1 LNDTLHTPPS
11 AEHQAPRRNKLWIA
25 VGVAVAL
32 AVAAFAAVYL
42 IFFTDDSPPPLGLS
56 TPTTAG
62 AASAGQQ
69 GPATTTGGAAGPAA
83 LEGTWT
89 VGANSVAGYR
99 VREKLARLP
108 AQSDAVGRTNAITGS
123 FNVTRQ
129 GDEIMVA
136 PGARFEVDVTK
147 LASDESQRD
156 NRIRSMGLE
165 SNRFPTATFV
175 SASPIQL
182 PATAAS
188 APTKVDV
195 VGDLTI
201 HGVTKRVTLP
211 VDAQFNGGRIEVAGS
226 HTFPFSDFGMTPPN
240 IGGFVT
246 VDNAATLEFRLFFDR
261 R

>member
-1 LNDTLHTPPS
+1 MNNTTHTPPS
-11 AEHQAPRRNKLWIA
+11 AGNAPRRSKLWIA
-25 VGVAVAL
+25 IGVGVAVA
-32 AVAAFAAVYL
+32 VAAFAVVYL

-56 TPTTAG
+56 TPT
-62 AASAGQQ
+62 SAGPAAQ
-69 GPATTTGGAAGPAA
+69 GAQPSTTGGASGTA
-83 LEGTWT
+83 LEGTWK
-89 VGANSVAGYR
+89 VGTDSVAGYR

-123 FNVTRQ
+123 FNVARQ
-129 GDEIMVA
+129 GDQVVVA

-156 NRIRSMGLE
+156 NRIRSQGLE
-165 SNRFPTATFV
+165 SNRFPIATFV

-182 PATAAS
+182 PASAAS

-195 VGDLTI
+195 TGDLTI

-211 VDAQFNGGRIEVAGS
+211 VDAQLNGGRIEVVGS

-261 R
+261 T